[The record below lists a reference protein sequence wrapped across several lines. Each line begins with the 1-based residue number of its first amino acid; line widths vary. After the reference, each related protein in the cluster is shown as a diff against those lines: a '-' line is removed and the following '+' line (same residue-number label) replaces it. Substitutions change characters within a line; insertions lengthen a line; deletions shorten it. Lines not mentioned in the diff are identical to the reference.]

1 MPKTLG
7 GRILMQPNPKDR
19 SRQWWCACL
28 CFLASGCF
36 FISSAIARDSYYLS
50 LGAGILQWIAGFI
63 WLIRLRPTGAAQQT
77 DAAGEPQA
85 ARG

>member
-1 MPKTLG
+1 ME
-7 GRILMQPNPKDR
+7 PNPKDR
-19 SRQWWCACL
+19 RREWLCACL

-36 FISSAIARDSYYLS
+36 FIGSALGRDPYYLS
-50 LGAGILQWIAGFI
+50 LVAGILQWIAGFV
-63 WLIRLRPTGAAQQT
+63 WLIRLRPTGAAQRA